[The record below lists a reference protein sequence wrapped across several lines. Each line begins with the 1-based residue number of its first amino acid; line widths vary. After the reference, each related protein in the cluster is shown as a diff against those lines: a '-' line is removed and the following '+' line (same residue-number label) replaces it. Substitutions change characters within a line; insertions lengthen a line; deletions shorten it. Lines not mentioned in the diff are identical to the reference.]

1 MKPPFSVL
9 AVVATGTLTAAVL
22 SPHAQAALGPVGIR
36 LPDGPSASASGPTT
50 QVLNP
55 NTSTALTSTA
65 LGPAGIRLPD
75 GTAQGDPRPT
85 AELLSANPNTAL
97 ASDSDS
103 PRTNPGDRPRSLSPG
118 EDSTRLSKTYDSS
131 QDSSWLIPR
140 SVQPHPTGDSAQLSV
155 AQDSAR
161 PDSPRDSA
169 GLDPSDD
176 SARFTS
182 TEESAHLDLRDASW
196 VEPSDSSGG
205 DDSAHVNPALD
216 WARLHP
222 GDVSRFNPDNGSD
235 SAELGSNDVLVA
247 IGPANDPAGT
257 PRPGT
262 PAPTPSPGTPTPTAP
277 PTTPTPTP
285 DPTTP
290 PTPTPPACPGVRIAP
305 GDDAAKVVAGA
316 PAGAKFCF
324 TKGLHRISATIKP
337 TTNQV
342 LTGEPGAIL
351 TGSVP
356 LTRWAAN
363 GDDWVTT
370 GALPP
375 AYARTGQC
383 EDNVANICHLREQV
397 FLDGKHLTR
406 VASRDKVAAGTFYAD
421 YAANA
426 IYLGAD
432 PRKRSVEMSKTATAI
447 GSGAVGVTVQG
458 LTIEHF
464 ATPPQGGALMLGPKW
479 HVTANEIRWNHAVG
493 AMLVNAD
500 GAILEK
506 NIIHHNGQLGVGQY
520 STTNGTI
527 ADNEVR
533 SNNTDGFWI
542 ADWESGGIKTT
553 WSTGGSVTGN
563 LIKANRG
570 VGLWSDA
577 YDDRR
582 TFSDNTIQNNAADG
596 IRFEIGRN
604 GVIEN
609 NVVTGNGRGTGR
621 GSGTSLWDGG
631 GINVNTSSNVAVR
644 NNVVANNVNGIAIQ
658 SRTRGSGPWGV
669 NVLRDITVTGNQIT
683 MRGGTTATGMVQNSG
698 AVIPAGEVVLDKNTY
713 RLDSLTSTR
722 FQKTGRWYT
731 ARQWQHLGLDTT
743 STFLQNRLPTPR

>member
-1 MKPPFSVL
+1 
-9 AVVATGTLTAAVL
+9 
-22 SPHAQAALGPVGIR
+22 
-36 LPDGPSASASGPTT
+36 
-50 QVLNP
+50 
-55 NTSTALTSTA
+55 
-65 LGPAGIRLPD
+65 
-75 GTAQGDPRPT
+75 
-85 AELLSANPNTAL
+85 
-97 ASDSDS
+97 
-103 PRTNPGDRPRSLSPG
+103 
-118 EDSTRLSKTYDSS
+118 
-131 QDSSWLIPR
+131 
-140 SVQPHPTGDSAQLSV
+140 
-155 AQDSAR
+155 
-161 PDSPRDSA
+161 
-169 GLDPSDD
+169 
-176 SARFTS
+176 
-182 TEESAHLDLRDASW
+182 LRDVSW
-196 VEPSDSSGG
+196 VEPN
-205 DDSAHVNPALD
+205 DDSADVNPALD

-222 GDVSRFNPDNGSD
+222 GEVSRFNPDNSSSPAED
-235 SAELGSNDVLVA
+235 SAEPGSNDVLIA
-247 IGPANDPAGT
+247 IGPADDPAGT
-257 PRPGT
+257 PRPST

-277 PTTPTPTP
+277 PTTPTP
-285 DPTTP
+285 D

-305 GDDAAKVVAGA
+305 GDDAAKVVAAA

-337 TTNQV
+337 ITNQV

-356 LTRWAAN
+356 LTRWAAS

-370 GALPP
+370 GALPA

-383 EDNVANICHLREQV
+383 EDNVANICPLREQV

-426 IYLGAD
+426 VYLGTD

-479 HVTANEIRWNHAVG
+479 RVTANEIRWNHAVG

-506 NIIHHNGQLGVGQY
+506 NTIHHNGQLGVGQY

-563 LIKANRG
+563 LIKSNRG

-577 YDDRR
+577 YDDHR
-582 TFSDNTIQNNAADG
+582 TFSGNTIQNNAADG

-731 ARQWQHLGLDTT
+731 ARQWQHLGLDKT